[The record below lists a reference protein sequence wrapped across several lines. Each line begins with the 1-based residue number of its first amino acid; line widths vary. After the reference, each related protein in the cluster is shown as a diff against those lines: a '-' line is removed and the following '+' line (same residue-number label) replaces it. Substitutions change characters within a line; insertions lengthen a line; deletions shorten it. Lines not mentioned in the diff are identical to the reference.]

1 MEGKEVKKE
10 GRKEVKETEYRTS
23 AGHVLCVHYSDVVY
37 LSFVD
42 TRRVSS
48 WSRKNSAEMLDPF
61 FFSIEHRSNC
71 FVWVRIYESFERC
84 ISIKRKIKKTGIAE
98 TLKK

>member
-1 MEGKEVKKE
+1 MMEGKGVKKE

-48 WSRKNSAEMLDPF
+48 
-61 FFSIEHRSNC
+61 
-71 FVWVRIYESFERC
+71 
-84 ISIKRKIKKTGIAE
+84 
-98 TLKK
+98 